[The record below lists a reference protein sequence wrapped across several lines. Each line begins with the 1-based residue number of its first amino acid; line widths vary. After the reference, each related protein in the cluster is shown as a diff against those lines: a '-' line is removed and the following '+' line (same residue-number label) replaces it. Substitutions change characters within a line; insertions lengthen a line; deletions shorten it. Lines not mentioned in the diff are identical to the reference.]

1 MGVESLC
8 LSLSLFLLFS
18 ITGVAP
24 RCAST
29 LMILQAAHA
38 ITLTLGL
45 GDGVH
50 GVECVTRR
58 GRCLTPL
65 GGGRTPTLRRF
76 PAAATPRLVL
86 ALLPPPH
93 RFVTAAAAAI
103 VAPAR
108 RRRPPPPRCRRSP
121 RHRRRHRRRL
131 SPRHRRRRRRRR
143 RRHRDRCPRRRRPS
157 LPLCRLLTVS
167 RLAARRLRT
176 VVAARR

>member
-18 ITGVAP
+18 ITRVAP
-24 RCAST
+24 RCSST

-65 GGGRTPTLRRF
+65 GGGPRPFAAFQRRPLPVLF
-76 PAAATPRLVL
+76 LLFFRRLTGSSL
-86 ALLPPPH
+86 PLPPPSWRPRVAAARRRH
-93 RFVTAAAAAI
+93 AAAARLAT
-103 VAPAR
+103 VAAAVV
-108 RRRPPPPRCRRSP
+108 
-121 RHRRRHRRRL
+121 
-131 SPRHRRRRRRRR
+131 
-143 RRHRDRCPRRRRPS
+143 
-157 LPLCRLLTVS
+157 VS
-167 RLAARRLRT
+167 RLAT
-176 VVAARR
+176 VVVVAAAAVATVIVARVAVARHCLSAVS

>member
-18 ITGVAP
+18 ITRVAP
-24 RCAST
+24 RCSST

-45 GDGVH
+45 GVH
-50 GVECVTRR
+50 GVECHTTWPLFNTPR
-58 GRCLTPL
+58 G
-65 GGGRTPTLRRF
+65 GTPTLRRF

-121 RHRRRHRRRL
+121 RHRRRRRRRL